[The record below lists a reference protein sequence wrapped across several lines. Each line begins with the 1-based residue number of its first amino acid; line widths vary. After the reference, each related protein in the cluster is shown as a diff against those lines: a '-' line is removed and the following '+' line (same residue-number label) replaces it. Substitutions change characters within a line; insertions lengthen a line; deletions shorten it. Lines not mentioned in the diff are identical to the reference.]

1 MADARTENR
10 GLARRAHLVR
20 LLPYPLPSAAAP
32 ALLETARSD
41 KEDPMDKH
49 RERGKEEVELHAP
62 ETKVKDLATGE
73 KAKDVK
79 GGGANGGMSGG
90 DGDPPGRPA

>member
-1 MADARTENR
+1 
-10 GLARRAHLVR
+10 
-20 LLPYPLPSAAAP
+20 
-32 ALLETARSD
+32 
-41 KEDPMDKH
+41 MDKH

-90 DGDPPGRPA
+90 DGGPPGRPA